1 MFKKILLIF
10 TAVLMLSCNATKPV
24 IVTTKSSSPATK
36 KAAAKSVKK
45 TAAAKPMGKK
55 TAIAEQDNEEN
66 EIIESTSRTVVSND
80 IVANYIVQ
88 YKNIA
93 MSNMKMYGIPASII
107 LAQGILE
114 SGAGKGDL
122 ANRAN
127 NHFGIKCHD
136 WTGESV
142 RHDDDAS
149 QECFRK
155 YNDPSESFKDHALF
169 LTGRGRYSRLFSLA
183 KDDYEAWANGL
194 RSAGYAT
201 DPRYPQKLISYIQRY
216 DLWQFDSQVLGTD
229 YTPRENQVQT
239 LRVASVDTYNKE
251 IYVVQKGDTLYSISR
266 KFNLVVD
273 QLKQKNKLSA
283 NTLSIGQK
291 LIIE

>member
-1 MFKKILLIF
+1 MFKKTLVILTVLSLI
-10 TAVLMLSCNATKPV
+10 SCNTTKSV
-24 IVTTKSSSPATK
+24 IVTTKSATAVTK
-36 KAAAKSVKK
+36 KPVGRSVKK
-45 TAAAKPMGKK
+45 TAIAKENK
-55 TAIAEQDNEEN
+55 EED
-66 EIIESTSRTVVSND
+66 EVIESTSRTIVSTD
-80 IVANYIVQ
+80 IVANYIAL
-88 YKNIA
+88 YKDVA

-142 RHDDDAS
+142 KHDDDAS

-169 LTGRGRYSRLFSLA
+169 LTGRGRYASLFSLP
-183 KDDYEAWANGL
+183 KEDYEAWAKGL
-194 RSAGYAT
+194 RTAGYAT
-201 DPRYPQKLISYIQRY
+201 DPRYPEKLISYIERY
-216 DLWQFDSQVLGTD
+216 DLGQFDSQVMGTN
-229 YTPRENQVQT
+229 YAPSKNEVQT
-239 LRVASVDTYNKE
+239 IRVASVDSYNKNM
-251 IYVVQKGDTLYSISR
+251 YLVQKGDTLYSIAR

-273 QLKQKNKLSA
+273 QLKQKNNLSA

-291 LIIE
+291 LIVD

>member
-1 MFKKILLIF
+1 
-10 TAVLMLSCNATKPV
+10 
-24 IVTTKSSSPATK
+24 
-36 KAAAKSVKK
+36 
-45 TAAAKPMGKK
+45 
-55 TAIAEQDNEEN
+55 
-66 EIIESTSRTVVSND
+66 
-80 IVANYIVQ
+80 
-88 YKNIA
+88 
-93 MSNMKMYGIPASII
+93 MYGIPASII

-291 LIIE
+291 LIID